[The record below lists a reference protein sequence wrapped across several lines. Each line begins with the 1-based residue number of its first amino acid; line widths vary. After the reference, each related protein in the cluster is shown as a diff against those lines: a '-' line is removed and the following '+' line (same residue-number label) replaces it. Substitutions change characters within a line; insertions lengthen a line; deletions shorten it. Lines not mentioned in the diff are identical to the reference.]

1 MYTFDGLIF
10 LWAFISRLINVTKQ
24 VEVDCFK
31 CALFLLALF
40 ELHCHQSNKHAHVTT
55 CLNYIMFLS
64 GQCGSGSNRMFCQ
77 LPFLVLSIAAV
88 FTRELMLDEVPLR
101 HLFRVRL
108 CSVENK
114 EESFFSILSW
124 NVRGREEKRPCFKCH
139 LALGKFGKWTMVPG
153 TMENGELDWNS
164 PVMRFDKDWSIVSY
178 AFLNHFFAHSKSWGN

>member
-1 MYTFDGLIF
+1 
-10 LWAFISRLINVTKQ
+10 
-24 VEVDCFK
+24 
-31 CALFLLALF
+31 
-40 ELHCHQSNKHAHVTT
+40 
-55 CLNYIMFLS
+55 MFLS

-114 EESFFSILSW
+114 EESIFSIPSW

-178 AFLNHFFAHSKSWGN
+178 AFLNHFFAHSKSWGNLISPLVLKWFTASGISIWNFLLCKKILKLSKTWKFTFL